1 MATTKKASKS
11 SAAASQTSLLFMT
24 AAKVNKPKSVTGS
37 IGGQPT
43 RQVKPSSG
51 SIRAKKIASSEAERK
66 LEIVLKR
73 LAVSKLRCID
83 VETSGLD
90 WKRNHIVGY
99 VVCFGPND
107 ADSYYIPFRHLGDAN
122 IGGRQGPATATNWD
136 GELASGEREL
146 IEAIDKQ
153 GVTNFGHNY
162 GFDLRFMAKVGMKF
176 RSRCEDTIIN
186 APLLNEFQGKFSLEH
201 CCTLA
206 KVQAK
211 KGAMINDYLCGKFP
225 EAAKAPK
232 QAMSHFW
239 RLAGNDPMAVTYAEG
254 DGPSTWQLRDAQMKD
269 ILKIDTYA
277 GREMP
282 SLEQVWDVESRLIPV
297 LARMSVHGIKIDEE
311 GLSNL
316 RREIKT
322 GLERLY
328 GAFPSGFN
336 ARSPK
341 DVQDWM
347 TKHGCTDWPR
357 TAPTTRFPN
366 GSPSINKAWLENH
379 EAGRQIVKVRK
390 LETLR
395 DTFVMP
401 LQTDHLFK
409 GRVHTTYNQ
418 LRNDKFGTVTGRLS
432 SNDPNLQAV
441 PKHDEEIGRMFRS
454 IFVPDEEMIWG
465 SPDFNQCEPRL
476 LAYYSGCKVLMEGY
490 HANPPLDAHTAV
502 AMVANKN
509 WHNLS
514 KAEQKQY
521 RGEISKRINQTVITG
536 GGKGVLVSKYKM
548 DPNDVDKFWND
559 YFKAMPEIRT
569 IQKKMSKVFR
579 ERGYILTLLNRRCRL
594 VDDRDYTA
602 LNRALQGGN
611 SDVIKLKMV
620 EVDEYLEREGRPI
633 DMLNTCHDAVD
644 YQFSEENRQHYTKS
658 LQIMEDFGKGAVIKL
673 NLPLPVDG
681 GEGKTWS
688 EATYGPQDGA
698 KK

>member
-1 MATTKKASKS
+1 MATIKKALKSSVATSRTSRSSTTTAKASK
-11 SAAASQTSLLFMT
+11 
-24 AAKVNKPKSVTGS
+24 PRSVIGS
-37 IGGQPT
+37 PDEAQIAQA
-43 RQVKPSSG
+43 RPSSG
-51 SIRAKKIASSEAERK
+51 SIRIKKTPHSEAERK

-90 WKRNHIVGY
+90 WKRNHLVGY

-107 ADSYYIPFRHLGDAN
+107 ADSYYIPFRHLGNAN
-122 IGGRQGPATATNWD
+122 VGGRQGPTTATNWD
-136 GELASGEREL
+136 GELAPGEQEL
-146 IEAIDKQ
+146 VEAIDKQ

-162 GFDLRFMAKVGMKF
+162 GFDLKFLSRVGLKF
-176 RSRCEDTIIN
+176 RSRCEDMIIN
-186 APLLNEFQGKFSLEH
+186 EPLLDEFAGKFSLDA
-201 CCTLA
+201 CTTRRG
-206 KVQAK
+206 VQAK
-211 KGAMINDYLCGKFP
+211 KSGLINDYLCGKFP

-232 QAMSHFW
+232 QAMGHFW
-239 RLAGNDPMAVTYAEG
+239 RLAGDDPTAVTYAEG

-269 ILKIDTYA
+269 IRKIDTYA

-297 LARMSVHGIKIDEE
+297 LARMSVRGIKIDEE

-336 ARSPK
+336 ARSPG

-347 TKHGCTDWPR
+347 SKHGCTDWPR
-357 TAPTTRFPN
+357 TAPTKRFPQ
-366 GSPSINKAWLENH
+366 GSPSMNKAWLENH

-418 LRNDKFGTVTGRLS
+418 LRNDEFGVVVGRLS

-441 PKHDEEIGRMFRS
+441 PKHDEEIGYIYREVFKADDGMT
-454 IFVPDEEMIWG
+454 WG
-465 SPDFNQCEPRL
+465 SPDINQCEPRL
-476 LAYYSGCKVLMEGY
+476 LAFYSRCKVLLEGY
-490 HANPPLDAHTAV
+490 RATPPLDAHTAV

-509 WHNLS
+509 WANLD
-514 KAEQKQY
+514 KAAQKQY
-521 RGEISKRINQTVITG
+521 RGEVAKRINQTVITG
-536 GGKGVLVSKYKM
+536 GGKGVLVAKYKM
-548 DPNDVDKFWND
+548 NPNEVDKFWND

-569 IQKKMSKVFR
+569 IQKRMAKVFR
-579 ERGYILTLLNRRCRL
+579 ERGYILTLLNRRCRF
-594 VDDRDYTA
+594 DGDRDYVA

-611 SDVIKLKMV
+611 ADVLKSKMV
-620 EVDEYLEREGRPI
+620 EVDDYLAGEGYPI
-633 DMLNTCHDAVD
+633 DMLNNCHDAVD
-644 YQFSEENRQHYTKS
+644 YQFTEDNRKHYDKCLEIMQDFTSERS
-658 LQIMEDFGKGAVIKL
+658 MIKL
-673 NLPLPVDG
+673 DIPMPVDG
-681 GEGKTWS
+681 GEGPNWAV
-688 EATYGPQDGA
+688 ATYGA